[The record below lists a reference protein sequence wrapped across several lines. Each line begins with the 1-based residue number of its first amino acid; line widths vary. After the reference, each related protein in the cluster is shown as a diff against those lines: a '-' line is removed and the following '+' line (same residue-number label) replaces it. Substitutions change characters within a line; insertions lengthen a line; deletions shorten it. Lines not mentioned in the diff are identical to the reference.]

1 VESVDKYLYDPK
13 LNSYRLNTNF
23 GGIQLNLGRGFS
35 FAFGHKENGAVFSHM
50 TVMYGNAL
58 YKRGFVPEGY
68 RVLNSLYK
76 LSHDFNSSR
85 IYPGIPE
92 YFNNKG
98 RGMYNY
104 LTGSASWLL
113 LTILT
118 EVFGV
123 KGFQGNLMIEPKLML
138 EQFDTA
144 GTAMVKTTFRGK
156 TLEICYYNQ
165 KRLEYGRYK
174 IAKVRIDCRWQEI
187 LPKDRNSSIIDYHVI
202 DQLDSGI
209 HRIEVEL
216 G

>member
-1 VESVDKYLYDPK
+1 
-13 LNSYRLNTNF
+13 LNTNF

-35 FAFGHKENGAVFSHM
+35 FAFGNKENGAVFSHM

-58 YKRGFVPEGY
+58 YKRGFVREGY
-68 RVLNSLYK
+68 HVLNSLYR
-76 LSHDFNSSR
+76 LSHDFNTSR

-98 RGMYNY
+98 RGMYHY

-138 EQFDTA
+138 EQFDAA
-144 GTAMVKTTFRGK
+144 GTAKVKTTFRGK
-156 TLEICYYNQ
+156 TLEISYCNYQ
-165 KRLEYGRYK
+165 HLEYGQYK
-174 IAKVRIDCRWQEI
+174 LAKVSIDNGWENI
-187 LPKDRNSSIIDYHVI
+187 FSADGNSIIIDYQVI

-209 HRIEVEL
+209 HRIKVEL
-216 G
+216 GQLNS